1 MVKSRYEIKV
11 NLKNILITG
20 SGSGLGRAMAIRLAK
35 EGYNIILNGR
45 TESKL
50 IETEKLL
57 KNFKIN
63 TLIKVGD
70 VSDSKFVES
79 MISEIISE
87 FKMLH
92 VVINNAG
99 IGGTGSSILDISEE
113 VMQKVMNINFKGAW
127 LVSKYAAKVMLTQGN
142 LKPLRGKIINVSSI
156 AGLDPMPGIG
166 IYSCSKAA
174 LIALTKILAKE
185 LAPVITANAIC
196 PGYHVTP
203 IYKNDPNLIRNFW
216 NAINMKPLLKRVGTA
231 EDVSGLISFL
241 VSDDSNYMT
250 GQIISVCGGVVLH

>member
-1 MVKSRYEIKV
+1 MKRID
-11 NLKNILITG
+11 LKNILITG
-20 SGSGLGRAMAIRLAK
+20 SGSGLGRAMAIRLAD

-50 IETEKLL
+50 IETNEIL
-57 KNFKIN
+57 KKFNIKS
-63 TLIKVGD
+63 TIKVGD

-79 MISEIISE
+79 MISEIIE
-87 FKMLH
+87 EWELLYG
-92 VVINNAG
+92 VINNAG
-99 IGGTGSSILDISEE
+99 ISKGSASILDKNEKD
-113 VMQKVMNINFKGAW
+113 MQKIMDINFKGAW
-127 LVSKYAAKVMLTQGN
+127 LVSKYAAKCMIKQRE

-174 LIALTKILAKE
+174 LNMLTKVLAKE
-185 LAPVITANAIC
+185 LAPIITANAIC

-203 IYKNDPNLIRNFW
+203 IYNNDPKLIQNFW
-216 NAINMKPLLKRVGTA
+216 DLINMKPLLKRVGTA
-231 EDVSGLISFL
+231 EDVTGLISYL

-250 GQIISVCGGVVLH
+250 GQIISMCGGVVLH